1 MKIDKWVKGEN
12 GNRQVSGLIN
22 ESEKQKQVKIDKWMI
37 RQIKRVKEEGSKS
50 KINKAMEDDNGR
62 EVKIDKC
69 DSGKWTGQIDKWR

>member
-50 KINKAMEDDNGR
+50 KINKGMEGENGR